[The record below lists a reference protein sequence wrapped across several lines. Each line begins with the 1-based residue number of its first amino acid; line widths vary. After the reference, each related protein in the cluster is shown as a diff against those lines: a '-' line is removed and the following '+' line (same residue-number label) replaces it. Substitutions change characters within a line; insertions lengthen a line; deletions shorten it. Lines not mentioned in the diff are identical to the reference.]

1 MRINIDGL
9 HRTEQRINRVRQ
21 RVQSFKMFFEEVAK
35 PLLIEEVEAIFAR
48 EGINPR
54 WRPLAPSTV
63 AEKRRLG
70 LDNGILRRT
79 GRLYRAY
86 TDGSGARISD
96 TRFSYTVDVPYAH
109 FHEEGTSRIPQRQ
122 VFGQVIRN
130 KTYQRNLT
138 IQAQRYVRRV
148 AREASR

>member
-21 RVQSFKMFFEEVAK
+21 RVQSFRMFFEQVAK
-35 PLLIEEVEAIFAR
+35 PLLIEEVEAIFER
-48 EGINPR
+48 EGIAPR
-54 WRPLAPSTV
+54 WRPLAPSTR
-63 AEKRRLG
+63 AEKQRLG

-96 TRFSYTVDVPYAH
+96 TRFSYTVDVPYAR

-138 IQAQRYVRRV
+138 IAAQRYIRRV
-148 AREASR
+148 VREAGR